1 MSSRERDEKRK
12 YLGRGKR
19 KEREKKISFSSI
31 FGCRKEKINKGNRL
45 FPFFGFQREWNEK

>member
-45 FPFFGFQREWNEK
+45 FGFQREWNEK